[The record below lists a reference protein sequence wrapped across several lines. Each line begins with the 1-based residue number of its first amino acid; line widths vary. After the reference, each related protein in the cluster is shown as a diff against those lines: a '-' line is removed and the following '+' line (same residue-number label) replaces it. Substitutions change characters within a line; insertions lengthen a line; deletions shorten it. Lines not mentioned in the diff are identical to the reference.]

1 MIKGFITSVPGL
13 AIKTVSLHK
22 LFLVGKKVI
31 SLLGKLIMGSGWG
44 LMIRE

>member
-13 AIKTVSLHK
+13 AIKTMSLPR

-31 SLLGKLIMGSGWG
+31 PLLGQLIMGVWMGFNDS
-44 LMIRE
+44 